1 LVVGLSEGASGYGG
15 ATTGQRLDQLMSAT
29 HTKWLREELRWSKI
43 EPSAGKFSFSYYD
56 HYMLAAAKR
65 GMHVVALLND
75 APRWAAPAA
84 IALPANPTAY
94 AQYVAAVV
102 GRYGAHGSFW
112 RKHPNL
118 SGSAIEAYEL
128 WNEPY
133 FGSGNNGQY
142 DPARYANL
150 VKAASTAGHAL
161 DPTAKFLLEAEMA
174 SQLNRVWTWWVDAL
188 YQAVP
193 GLNSYFDGIA
203 VHDFGH
209 DTNTLP
215 PMIAGQ
221 PYAGYG
227 HIRRIEDIRRQ
238 FINHG
243 AATKPFWIMETGW
256 STCTQTSIDCTTP
269 ARQAANLTTLFNYIR
284 GTWKN
289 WVQTAF
295 IYRYEDGASPNT
307 VQGGYGLAH
316 LNGKAKPA
324 LGIFRLRARAS
335 ALNG

>member
-1 LVVGLSEGASGYGG
+1 
-15 ATTGQRLDQLMSAT
+15 
-29 HTKWLREELRWSKI
+29 
-43 EPSAGKFSFSYYD
+43 
-56 HYMLAAAKR
+56 MLAAARR
-65 GMHVVALLND
+65 GFHVVALLND
-75 APRWAAPAA
+75 SPRWAAPAA
-84 IALPANPTAY
+84 TAVPSNASAY
-94 AQYVAAVV
+94 GAFVAAVV

-112 RKHPNL
+112 TKHRTL

-133 FGSGNNGQY
+133 FSSGNNGHY
-142 DPARYANL
+142 DPASYANL
-150 VKAASTAGHAL
+150 VKAAGTAGHAL
-161 DPTAKFLLEAEMA
+161 DPTAKFLLEAEME
-174 SQLNRVWTWWVDAL
+174 SQLNGVWTWWVDAL
-188 YQAVP
+188 YRALP
-193 GLNSYFDGIA
+193 SLNNYFDGIA

-209 DTNTLP
+209 DTKTLP

-243 AATKPFWIMETGW
+243 AVTKPFWIMETGW
-256 STCTQTSIDCTTP
+256 STCTQASIDCTT
-269 ARQAANLTTLFNYIR
+269 AATQAANLSTLFSYLR

-289 WVQTAF
+289 WVQAAF

-316 LNGKAKPA
+316 LSGKAKPA
-324 LGIFRLRARAS
+324 LAIFSQLARAS
-335 ALNG
+335 ALHG